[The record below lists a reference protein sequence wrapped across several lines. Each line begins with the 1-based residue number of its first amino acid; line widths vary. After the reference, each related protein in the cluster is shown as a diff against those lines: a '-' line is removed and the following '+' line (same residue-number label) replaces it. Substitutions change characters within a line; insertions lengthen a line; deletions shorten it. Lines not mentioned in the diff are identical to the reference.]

1 MRSISRLVRTA
12 VALAGACLA
21 IASPVAAIAQP
32 KAWNAIT
39 GDIWRV
45 KIELSDLNSVSVE
58 LDFAPYDSR
67 VLVLEGRPA
76 ARALRAWAN
85 RAPSTVDLSAGW
97 RVTFGSPGTSED
109 VPQVHPWTQDYR
121 TRYFSGIAT
130 YENTFSIPQTVL
142 RPRRFCRSRLQ
153 SRDASRACT
162 AQGGHARLAQRCHTR
177 NGSCLFERPARR
189 LGAVRTLALNFAG
202 FLRPGENRRRA
213 AVRESGSEFHGGTT
227 PAGLPLLNLR
237 YGVGFEG
244 RTWTRSSRYPPA
256 GSGR

>member
-32 KAWNAIT
+32 EAWNAIT

-45 KIELSDLNSVSVE
+45 KIELSVLNSVSVE

-109 VPQVHPWTQDYR
+109 MPQVHAWTQDDR
-121 TRYFSGIAT
+121 SRYFGHR
-130 YENTFSIPQTVL
+130 YLREHVL
-142 RPRRFCRSRLQ
+142 DTAD
-153 SRDASRACT
+153 DASPQAILPFSPSVPGRLSSLHRSGRACT
-162 AQGGHARLAQRCHTR
+162 P
-177 NGSCLFERPARR
+177 GSTLPYAKRQLFI
-189 LGAVRTLALNFAG
+189 
-202 FLRPGENRRRA
+202 
-213 AVRESGSEFHGGTT
+213 
-227 PAGLPLLNLR
+227 
-237 YGVGFEG
+237 
-244 RTWTRSSRYPPA
+244 
-256 GSGR
+256 

>member
-32 KAWNAIT
+32 EAWNAIT

-45 KIELSDLNSVSVE
+45 KIELSVLNSVSVE

-109 VPQVHPWTQDYR
+109 MPQVHPWTQDYR

-177 NGSCLFERPARR
+177 NGSCLFERPAA
-189 LGAVRTLALNFAG
+189 GSVRCAPLHSISPGFFVRARTVVVRQSASLALNFMAG
-202 FLRPGENRRRA
+202 QR
-213 AVRESGSEFHGGTT
+213 
-227 PAGLPLLNLR
+227 LPDYR
-237 YGVGFEG
+237 C
-244 RTWTRSSRYPPA
+244 
-256 GSGR
+256 